1 MTAALPAAF
10 GTERGTAAAPR
21 VLLVGGA
28 GVPEL
33 EEAVARRGWRAL
45 LVTFAGAG
53 AAPAPGGAIDAVET
67 LDLGRPVEV
76 VRRLAAL
83 RAAGAFE
90 RIVPVTEFGLLPA
103 ALATAQL
110 GLPGPSVAVVRQT
123 RDKLQMRRVL
133 EGAGLGQVAFASCRD
148 VAAARTFL
156 DRVGGPIVVKPV
168 SGSGSEGISRVR
180 AADELPAAFALAAR
194 AAGFMGVLCE
204 EYVEGPEVS
213 LEAYSVGGRLVPVA
227 LTDKRTDARF
237 LEVGHQQPSAQP
249 ADVHQ
254 AVVSLAASAL
264 LALGVR
270 DGVTHSE
277 FRLGP
282 RGPVLIET
290 HTRMGGGAL
299 HVLTRLTTGV
309 DLADLMVAFG
319 LGEEP
324 DAAPEPQGRG
334 AAVRFL
340 VGRPGRVAAV
350 EVPPTT
356 PADGV
361 VAVVVPEP
369 GREVADRSAS
379 RERLGHVIA
388 TGPTADDA
396 GRAAEA
402 FAARI
407 RVRYEGD

>member
-1 MTAALPAAF
+1 MTTAALLSVA
-10 GTERGTAAAPR
+10 GTGSSATPR

-33 EEAVARRGWRAL
+33 EQAVRRRGWRAV
-45 LVTFAGAG
+45 LVTYPEAGD
-53 AAPAPGGAIDAVET
+53 APVPGGAIDAVET
-67 LDLGRPVEV
+67 VDLARPVEV

-110 GLPGPSVAVVRQT
+110 GLPGPSVAAVRQT

-133 EGAGLGQVAFASCRD
+133 EAAGLGQVAFAGCRD
-148 VAAARTFL
+148 VAAARAFL
-156 DRVGGPIVVKPV
+156 DRVGGPVVVKPV
-168 SGSGSEGISRVR
+168 SGSGSEGISRV
-180 AADELPAAFALAAR
+180 ASPDELPAAFELASR

-249 ADVHQ
+249 DAVRQ
-254 AVVSLAASAL
+254 AVCELAARAL
-264 LALGVR
+264 TALGVR
-270 DGVTHSE
+270 DGVSHSE

-324 DAAPEPQGRG
+324 DASPAPQGPG

-340 VGRPGRVAAV
+340 VGRPGRVASV
-350 EVPPTT
+350 EVPPTG
-356 PADGV
+356 PGDGV
-361 VAVVVPEP
+361 VAVAVPEP
-369 GREVADRSAS
+369 GRLVTGRSAS

-388 TGPTADDA
+388 TGKTADEA
-396 GRAAEA
+396 GRVAEA

-407 RVRYEGD
+407 RIHYEEA